1 MRGRRAQIRN
11 ILPATVAILPICLRN
26 RHPIAARAIVM

>member
-1 MRGRRAQIRN
+1 VAGGHKSGTF
-11 ILPATVAILPICLRN
+11 LPATVAILPLCLRN